1 MNKKKWEKTIKLT
14 KETHARLKR
23 FARKDETFDDVINRL
38 LDIAEGRT
46 GQNGGEKL

>member
-1 MNKKKWEKTIKLT
+1 MVAKKWEKSIKIT

-38 LDIAEGRT
+38 LDIAEGKHEK
-46 GQNGGEKL
+46 GE